1 MLIVR
6 AQTGVSRG
14 GGGGPAATA
23 QTSTIRF
30 GSRSFGPGVS
40 TTARNTTRDHTTA
53 GVELDLACVAERHG
67 EEGESVGDSVSRMGY
82 AMHPSAEVSRDQDL
96 DKV

>member
-6 AQTGVSRG
+6 AQTGAPRG
-14 GGGGPAATA
+14 GPATA

-40 TTARNTTRDHTTA
+40 TTARNTTTTTRDHA
-53 GVELDLACVAERHG
+53 GVELDLACVASRHG

-82 AMHPSAEVSRDQDL
+82 AMHPSAEMSRDKDL